1 MAPCIC
7 VRHRT
12 CARCQHDWPLRSSAC
27 HRDGSSQ
34 SRRAVMA
41 SRYREKRA
49 RYRSTSFIQ
58 KSPTPGMQRIARGSM
73 TKSRSGPSVPYS
85 RSAFIVRSLNP
96 SALNDMCLII
106 MRHSLRFP
114 WGVSTKTWSA
124 RHVRGRRST
133 RRPKAQ
139 LPPHQT
145 ALVEPVHSQNG
156 GRGHFVLSWAVPPK
170 DYRSYRFAKT
180 PPVSFFANL
189 GGPTSAFEAASAT
202 QSSYAR

>member
-1 MAPCIC
+1 
-7 VRHRT
+7 
-12 CARCQHDWPLRSSAC
+12 
-27 HRDGSSQ
+27 
-34 SRRAVMA
+34 
-41 SRYREKRA
+41 
-49 RYRSTSFIQ
+49 
-58 KSPTPGMQRIARGSM
+58 
-73 TKSRSGPSVPYS
+73 
-85 RSAFIVRSLNP
+85 
-96 SALNDMCLII
+96 